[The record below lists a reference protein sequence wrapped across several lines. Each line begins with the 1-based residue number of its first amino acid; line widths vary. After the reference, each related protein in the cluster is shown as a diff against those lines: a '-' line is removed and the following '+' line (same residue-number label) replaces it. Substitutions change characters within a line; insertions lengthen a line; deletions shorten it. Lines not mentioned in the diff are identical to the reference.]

1 MKALIGASVAVLLA
15 VFIYLANVA
24 WWIDSEI
31 VQSDTFVASS
41 VEALGQDSSRDAMAR
56 LIVDRLV
63 DEYPLL
69 IILDSSLVSLF
80 SDLLDSPALE
90 DILVLVSADIHDRMM
105 TGNQEVIVVDLLEFR
120 DVILGPVEAA
130 APRLAALIPDSWF
143 TSIVVLEAGA
153 LPDLSAVA
161 KLVGPVKIVSMVG
174 IVILVAFILWYLRRR
189 GAGLIAIGA
198 SCGIAALGTAI
209 LVPGGKAM
217 TLMGVD
223 QTALEVIVA
232 DTYDQ
237 FTNSLKLSSLV
248 LVVIAVGISAT
259 GYVLWVA
266 DDDSDRTVR

>member
-1 MKALIGASVAVLLA
+1 MKPLIAVSTAVLLA
-15 VFIYLANVA
+15 MLIYLANAA

-31 VQSDTFVASS
+31 VQPDTFVASS
-41 VEALGQDSSRDAMAR
+41 VEALRQDSSRDAMAR

-69 IILDSSLVSLF
+69 VVLDSSLVSLF

-90 DILVLVSADIHDRMM
+90 DILALVSADIHDSMV
-105 TGNQEVIVVDLLEFR
+105 TGKQEAIVVDLLDFR

-130 APRLAALIPDSWF
+130 APRLAELIPDSWF

-153 LPDLSAVA
+153 LPDLSTVA
-161 KLVGPVKIVSMVG
+161 KLVGPVKIASLLG
-174 IVILVAFILWYLRRR
+174 ITILVAFMLWYLRRR
-189 GAGLIAIGA
+189 GASLIAIGA

-209 LVPGGKAM
+209 LVPGGKAI

-223 QTALEVIVA
+223 QGALEVIVA

-237 FTNSLKLSSLV
+237 FTTSLKLSALV
-248 LVVIAVGISAT
+248 LAVIAIGISAT
-259 GYVLWVA
+259 GYALWVSG
-266 DDDSDRTVR
+266 DSSDSTFR